1 MKDKETFDELQ
12 RQKKRKLQTSEERQ
26 KEFNNPAKSAPV
38 KGGKK
43 RAKKNTGEEKTFAK
57 KFGIVLTVLQAVL
70 SGTFLWALFTIN
82 LLPMKYMAV
91 VIFLVAV
98 LFLITLATQK
108 RHKGRASYGKA
119 LSILMVI
126 ILGLGTFYLFKMNG
140 AFDKVTGSSY
150 KIDSIVVAV
159 LKDDP
164 AESIADAKDYTFG
177 VQYAVSGDDVK
188 QAVEAINKEIE
199 AEIAV
204 KEYASIQEQATAL
217 HAGEVNAIIYNEGY
231 TGMLNESISGYESS
245 IKVIYR
251 HEIKT
256 EVQVQEPEKVKNFS
270 ITEDTFN
277 VYLSGIDV
285 YGAIS
290 TNSRSDVN
298 IIATVNPK
306 TRQILLTTTP
316 RDFFVTIP
324 GVSGGQRD
332 KLTHAGIYG
341 VDASI
346 ATLENL
352 YDTEIPFYARV
363 NFTSIMEIVN
373 VLGGVDVYSEYSF
386 TTSDNVV
393 YIQKGMNHLNGKQAL
408 SFARERYNVPGGDEQ
423 RGRNQQAVIVA
434 MIRKMIS
441 PQILIKANGIIDS
454 VSGNVETNMS
464 QKQIQQLIKMQLN
477 EGGSWNIYSTSVTGS
492 GGSDYTYSIPG
503 TAVYVM
509 YPDATSVGNAQN
521 LMKRVEDGEK
531 IDGSEVAE

>member
-1 MKDKETFDELQ
+1 MCTFH
-12 RQKKRKLQTSEERQ
+12 
-26 KEFNNPAKSAPV
+26 V
-38 KGGKK
+38 
-43 RAKKNTGEEKTFAK
+43 
-57 KFGIVLTVLQAVL
+57 
-70 SGTFLWALFTIN
+70 
-82 LLPMKYMAV
+82 
-91 VIFLVAV
+91 
-98 LFLITLATQK
+98 
-108 RHKGRASYGKA
+108 
-119 LSILMVI
+119 
-126 ILGLGTFYLFKMNG
+126 
-140 AFDKVTGSSY
+140 
-150 KIDSIVVAV
+150 
-159 LKDDP
+159 
-164 AESIADAKDYTFG
+164 
-177 VQYAVSGDDVK
+177 
-188 QAVEAINKEIE
+188 
-199 AEIAV
+199 
-204 KEYASIQEQATAL
+204 
-217 HAGEVNAIIYNEGY
+217 
-231 TGMLNESISGYESS
+231 
-245 IKVIYR
+245 
-251 HEIKT
+251 
-256 EVQVQEPEKVKNFS
+256 

-324 GVSGGQRD
+324 GVSGGQKD